1 MVFLSNGLWKR
12 NINPKERLLL
22 SLKTWA
28 FLKKFFCPLLISI
41 RCHMEK
47 FWDSFLVAD
56 DESYASKD
64 VIPFFFISLLSLLY
78 HPILSFS
85 FTKFLLHAIK
95 RKSLTT
101 SQTAKNTRRR
111 NGEKKK
117 EIMLWGRRRVWGLLV
132 LFSMFLDAWELRFP
146 PLFPGISEC
155 QKGPQDTFPSPL
167 IQSDVKSVTICSIPL
182 LK

>member
-1 MVFLSNGLWKR
+1 MNLMLQKMSSLFFSFLYCRFFIIQFFLSHSQN
-12 NINPKERLLL
+12 
-22 SLKTWA
+22 
-28 FLKKFFCPLLISI
+28 FFC
-41 RCHMEK
+41 MQ
-47 FWDSFLVAD
+47 F
-56 DESYASKD
+56 
-64 VIPFFFISLLSLLY
+64 
-78 HPILSFS
+78 
-85 FTKFLLHAIK
+85 K